1 MKTRAIVTAAVIAV
15 MTVMGSAEA
24 SAARRAP
31 RMPMPFSPFHITT
44 VTDVANSLS
53 VNDAMEFV
61 PMYQKY
67 ATEVEKIVKSDA
79 SMEQKEAEINA
90 LKDLYTFKFAVILD
104 TESTEVALNS
114 PFSSIMRRALP
125 F

>member
-31 RMPMPFSPFHITT
+31 RMPFAPFHITT

-79 SMEQKEAEINA
+79 SMEQKETEINA

>member
-31 RMPMPFSPFHITT
+31 RMPMPFAPFHITT

-67 ATEVEKIVKSDA
+67 ATEVEKVIKSDA